1 MAAKNVLFF
10 GDFGIDDIVALMY
23 GYYDDQINII
33 GIVADYGNVSKQ
45 TAINSARY
53 LNFLTKTEDIP
64 IIGGAARPLT
74 GENPVFYPE
83 IHGVQGF
90 GPLAPEFDS
99 SGEEFENFELIRS
112 LIIQYNYNLTIV
124 NVGRLTSLATA
135 FVLYPT
141 VMGRVKEIFVM
152 GGAFLYP
159 GNVTPIAEANF
170 YGDPF
175 AANLVMTLAEKV
187 TIFPLNVTNYA
198 IIPPEKVQDLDQYYR
213 EKNDEVGKLLKP
225 MIDYYTGFYKK
236 NTPEIEG
243 GPIHDL
249 LTLWGVGNQGAVTLV
264 EKPVRIIFEPGD
276 ARGQSIA
283 DFRPYQK
290 LADYPIHRIAIKFN
304 YDVFLN
310 DFLKVMKR

>member
-10 GDFGIDDIVALMY
+10 GDFGVDDIVALMY
-23 GYYDDQINII
+23 GYYDEEINII

-45 TAINSARY
+45 TATNSARY
-53 LNFLTKTEDIP
+53 FNFLTKTENIP

-74 GENPVFYPE
+74 GENPVYYPE

-90 GPLAPEFDS
+90 GPLAPEIAS
-99 SGEEFENFELIRS
+99 VGEEFENFELIRS
-112 LIIQYNYNLTIV
+112 LIIEYNYDLTIV

-135 FVLYPT
+135 FVLYPN
-141 VMGRVKEIFVM
+141 VMGKVKNIFVM

-175 AANLVMTLAEKV
+175 SANLVITLAEKI
-187 TIFPLNVTNYA
+187 TLFPLNITNYA
-198 IIPPEKVQDLDQYYR
+198 IIPPEMIHALDQFYL
-213 EKNDEVGKLLKP
+213 EKNDDVGKLLKP
-225 MIDYYTGFYKK
+225 MIDYYTSFYKK
-236 NTPEIEG
+236 NNPEISG
-243 GPIHDL
+243 GPLHDL
-249 LTLWGVGNQGAVTLV
+249 LTLWGVGNEAALTLV
-264 EKPVRIIFEPGD
+264 EKPVSIIFEPGD

-290 LADYPIHRIAIKFN
+290 LADYPIHRIAVKFD
-304 YDVFLN
+304 YEAFVN
-310 DFLKVMKR
+310 DFQKVMKR